1 MCCIRIYLTTYT
13 VTLILME
20 VIYSAHHLYYK
31 LHIYF
36 KTVPRVTWQ
45 ACTHITG
52 YVYRNTYGH
61 FSFTEHYWYVH
72 TYTHHELQ

>member
-1 MCCIRIYLTTYT
+1 
-13 VTLILME
+13 ME
-20 VIYSAHHLYYK
+20 VIYSAHHL
-31 LHIYF
+31 LQITHLF
-36 KTVPRVTWQ
+36 KTVLRVTRQ